1 MKRAMRWVVPVV
13 GAVAVVVLFVALRPD
28 DERRSQT
35 SPSPIPSPTS
45 AAAPTGEPSPTASPT
60 ETETPEP
67 SPTETTEPGETTI
80 EIEVVGGEV
89 IGPGEVEVP
98 QGSRVEIEVEADV
111 TDEVHV
117 HGYDL
122 LATVTP
128 DRRAKIEFRATATGV
143 FEVEL
148 EDAGIVL
155 LELTVVP

>member
-1 MKRAMRWVVPVV
+1 MKRAMRWVAPVV

-60 ETETPEP
+60 ETPEP
-67 SPTETTEPGETTI
+67 SPTETTEPDETTI

-89 IGPGEVEVP
+89 IGPGEVEVA

-148 EDAGIVL
+148 EHAGLVL